1 MRAQRYSVNNAVS
14 GVPPS
19 VYAGAIQKH
28 LDAETNS
35 FFRGVG
41 TIADRELLDRDDTE
55 RCGDNPACRTGNPGP
70 AILVGI
76 EANVAIGGLEFPSP
90 EPVRLSAPL
99 CDDSMEDLLTGAGKI
114 SHLIEGAKG
123 KGCCQTALR
132 ISQKGRPTSISSLQ
146 TQQLLNP
153 RSPRVRRFRA

>member
-1 MRAQRYSVNNAVS
+1 MTSSFEPFRFAVRPGEPATRSLSPQHAGAAVLRKQRCFRSS
-14 GVPPS
+14 TL

-55 RCGDNPACRTGNPGP
+55 RCGDNPACRTGNPAP
-70 AILVGI
+70 SVLVGI

-99 CDDSMEDLLTGAGKI
+99 CD
-114 SHLIEGAKG
+114 
-123 KGCCQTALR
+123 
-132 ISQKGRPTSISSLQ
+132 
-146 TQQLLNP
+146 
-153 RSPRVRRFRA
+153 

>member
-1 MRAQRYSVNNAVS
+1 MRAQRYPVNNAVS

-35 FFRGVG
+35 FFRGVA

-70 AILVGI
+70 AVLVGI
-76 EANVAIGGLEFPSP
+76 EVNVAIGGLEFPSP
-90 EPVRLSAPL
+90 EPVRLAAPL
-99 CDDSMEDLLTGAGKI
+99 CDEPMKALLTGTGEI
-114 SHLIEGAKG
+114 SNLIECAKR
-123 KGCCQTALR
+123 KGCCPTALR
-132 ISQKGRPTSISSLQ
+132 VSQKGGPTSISSL
-146 TQQLLNP
+146 
-153 RSPRVRRFRA
+153 